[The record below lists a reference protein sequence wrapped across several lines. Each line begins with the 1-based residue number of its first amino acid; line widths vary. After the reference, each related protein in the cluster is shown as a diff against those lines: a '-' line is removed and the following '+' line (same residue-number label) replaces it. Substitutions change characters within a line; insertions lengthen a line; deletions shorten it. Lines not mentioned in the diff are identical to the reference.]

1 MKRIS
6 LLLCFLLSYTFCCW
20 PQQEGLNTQLCN
32 EIEKQYGQIRNSC
45 FIFEHLGK
53 WYFVSLVD
61 EDQCRADFPQF
72 QRNLQQFGFGGKTST
87 LEQYIRSVS
96 KDKSRSFFLNNGI
109 KKYPEHTIST
119 SGIRN
124 FKELE
129 PIYETLK
136 KNKTSFYQKNMP
148 LVGKF
153 KVTVSGYVYVYAQI
167 ITDAN
172 ADKSKSVASQ
182 NLTAS
187 KSSSTANEANDK
199 TVTLVV
205 YGTATNQ
212 EEAIK
217 IALRSAIEQAYG
229 TFVSANTQIVND
241 ELVRDEIVSV
251 TSGNVEKYS
260 IISSENDPDGKI
272 SVSVK
277 ATVSI
282 GKLLQFAQSK
292 GATAELAGATFAMNI
307 KMRRLNKENEYQ
319 AICQMLDKMIKISEL
334 NLFDYTIKNGNP
346 QLVKGEQDLYGIPTQ
361 IIVTPNNNY
370 TNLVHEFKSTIES
383 LSLSSKEQEE
393 YKNSNEKFFR
403 YDKGYNDV
411 QIKGFTNSEGWIL
424 NGLSSFALRNSLKQ
438 SEEIRSKLEQL
449 KINIWKSSMSFKI
462 SDNLGNSSYP
472 IKVNYKG
479 VNSQKDSD
487 FGCDW
492 PIYINDNGSVYDNVN
507 IDIYGITSS
516 KDSYNPLFMGG
527 SIGHL
532 YNISSI
538 AIKKVLYDC
547 DSFKKKY
554 EDHVTY
560 RFYDP
565 NSYDKDHT
573 RYIDCSTTYD
583 ANYIISSGPFQ
594 SCLDL
599 SGKSFPFSIYLYYNE
614 KDISNLSS
622 ITISPLSPKGFQ
634 TKTKRIVYKE

>member
-260 IISSENDPDGKI
+260 IISSEKDPDGKI

-292 GATAELAGATFAMNI
+292 GATAELAGATFAMNM

-319 AICQMLDKMIKISEL
+319 AICHMLDKMIKISEL
-334 NLFDYTIKNGNP
+334 NLFDYTVKTGDP
-346 QLVKGEQDLYGIPTQ
+346 QLVAGEKGLYGIPTT
-361 IIVTPNNNY
+361 ITVTPNNNY
-370 TNLVHEFKSTIES
+370 TNLVNEFKSTIKS
-383 LSLSSKEQEE
+383 LSLSEEELGE
-393 YKNSNEKFFR
+393 YKKTKDVFFVYNKNGFYGSPSQPPYYSRDVFGYRNEHG
-403 YDKGYNDV
+403 DI
-411 QIKGFTNSEGWIL
+411 IKNLAFV
-424 NGLSSFALRNSLKQ
+424 LRNKMEE
-438 SEEIRSKLEQL
+438 SEEIRNKL
-449 KINIWKSSMSFKI
+449 KTIRTNIWKSSMSFKI
-462 SDNLGNSSYP
+462 SDNLGNYSMP
-472 IKVNYKG
+472 ICVNYKG
-479 VNSQKDSD
+479 PRYRGEFDIR
-487 FGCDW
+487 CDW
-492 PIYINDNGSVYDNVN
+492 PIFIEREGNYTNVIPYYN
-507 IDIYGITSS
+507 MNIYGITSS
-516 KDSYNPLFMGG
+516 EESHNRNFIGG
-527 SIGHL
+527 SKGEFAADLSIKVKKSL
-532 YNISSI
+532 YYSDRDYTN
-538 AIKKVLYDC
+538 Y
-547 DSFKKKY
+547 
-554 EDHVTY
+554 TY
-560 RFYDP
+560 YHGCIECEENNLIFN
-565 NSYDKDHT
+565 NSRGT
-573 RYIDCSTTYD
+573 
-583 ANYIISSGPFQ
+583 Q
-594 SCLDL
+594 SCLDY
-599 SGKSFPFSIYLYYNE
+599 SGKSYPYYIYLYYNE
-614 KDISNLSS
+614 EDISNLSS
-622 ITISPLSPKGFQ
+622 ITISPISPKGLLKF
-634 TKTKRIVYKE
+634 RIVNK